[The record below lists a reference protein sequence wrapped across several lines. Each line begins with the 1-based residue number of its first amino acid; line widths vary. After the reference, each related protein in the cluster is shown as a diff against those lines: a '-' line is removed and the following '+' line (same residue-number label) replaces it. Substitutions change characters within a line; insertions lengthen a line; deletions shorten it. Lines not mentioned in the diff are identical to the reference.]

1 MTDLQMSLIAAGGVF
16 VVGVVTYNKWQ
27 EYKARKSVERAFASD
42 HDDVLMRTGEG
53 APAAER
59 SEPMFDLGVP
69 PATLPANPPAAP
81 VSGAAAPVK
90 DTEFTYTRVNEP
102 TLDADAFTVT
112 DTKPEP
118 QLDAPVLTDTLAPSA
133 EEAPVPGPAITP
145 TPAATPAMPAA
156 PAAPAAPI
164 APPPS
169 RAAGST
175 AAQDAVAA
183 SLPGTRPGMPPAE
196 LAECL
201 VDPLIDCM
209 IPLALEAPVR
219 GDKILPTLHGLRRVG
234 NKPIHYIGFAVSGE
248 WEAIVHG
255 GVYTKLQAGVQM
267 ATRTTALNELEYSE
281 LVTRLRAVGDDIGAE
296 PHVPDMI
303 EVMSEARTLHRFVA
317 GHDAQL
323 SVNLAANGAPWAM
336 STLIGALE
344 NAGFD
349 VRPDGRFAMPDRDGA
364 TNSVLFTLSTNVTL
378 GADTTSRLTLLLDVP
393 CVAPARDA
401 FGRMVDTARAL
412 TQRLDAT
419 IVDDG
424 NQPLEAEVLDE
435 IKGQVVEFYA
445 EMEAADIAAGST
457 RALRLFC

>member
-59 SEPMFDLGVP
+59 SEPMFDLGAP
-69 PATLPANPPAAP
+69 PAVPATAPAAP
-81 VSGAAAPVK
+81 AAAPAPAK
-90 DTEFTYTRVNEP
+90 EGEFTYTRVNEP
-102 TLDADAFTVT
+102 TLDAAAFTVT

-118 QLDAPVLTDTLAPSA
+118 EPQLDAPALADTPAPSIDETPVA
-133 EEAPVPGPAITP
+133 VPAMPPMPVPAI
-145 TPAATPAMPAA
+145 PAA
-156 PAAPAAPI
+156 PAAPV

-169 RAAGST
+169 RAAGSN

-183 SLPGTRPGMPPAE
+183 SLPGTRPGMPPTE

-209 IPLALEAPVR
+209 IPLALDAPVR

-248 WEAIVHG
+248 WEPIVHG

-445 EMEAADIAAGST
+445 EMDAADIAAGST

>member
-1 MTDLQMSLIAAGGVF
+1 MTDFQMSLIAAGGVF
-16 VVGVVTYNKWQ
+16 VVGVITYNKWQ

-42 HDDVLMRTGEG
+42 HDDVLMRTGEQ

-59 SEPMFDLGVP
+59 SEPMFDLDVP
-69 PATLPANPPAAP
+69 STVPPAAP
-81 VSGAAAPVK
+81 VFAPVSAPAAATSVEPVF
-90 DTEFTYTRVNEP
+90 DTS
-102 TLDADAFTVT
+102 AFTVT

-118 QLDAPVLTDTLAPSA
+118 QLDAPDPAAAAHDDVPVAPA
-133 EEAPVPGPAITP
+133 APVPAPAPTP
-145 TPAATPAMPAA
+145 TPAAAPVPAPIA
-156 PAAPAAPI
+156 PAAPVAY
-164 APPPS
+164 
-169 RAAGST
+169 RAGGSS

-209 IPLALEAPVR
+209 IPLSLEAPVR

-248 WEAIVHG
+248 WEPIVHG

-296 PHVPDMI
+296 PEVPDMI

-323 SVNLAANGAPWAM
+323 SINLAANGAPWAM

-349 VRPDGRFAMPDRDGA
+349 VRPDGRFAMPDRESPG
-364 TNSVLFTLSTNVTL
+364 NSVLFTLSTNVTL

-393 CVAPARDA
+393 CVAPGRDA
-401 FGRMVDTARAL
+401 FGRMVDTARSL

-424 NQPLEAEVLDE
+424 DQPLEAEALDE
-435 IKGQVVEFYA
+435 IKGQVVEFYQ
-445 EMEAADIAAGST
+445 EMEASDIAAGST
-457 RALRLFC
+457 RALRLFS